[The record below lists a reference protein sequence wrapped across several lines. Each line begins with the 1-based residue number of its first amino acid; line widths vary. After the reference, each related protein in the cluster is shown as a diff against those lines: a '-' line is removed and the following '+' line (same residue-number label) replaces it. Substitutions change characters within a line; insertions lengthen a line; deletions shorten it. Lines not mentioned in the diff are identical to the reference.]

1 MTNSATASSP
11 SAAAPITVEGR
22 IIRAQSGFFV
32 VETAYGR
39 VTTVLKGRLRRER
52 QSGGLAA
59 LGDRVRVALLPLPP
73 GDTGRLEGTV
83 LEVLPRDTVLA
94 RRAPGPRGVWAQ
106 DVVVA
111 NIERLV
117 PVFAAR
123 EPAPKLRML
132 DRFLALAEIDHIHSV
147 IVINKA
153 DLGISE
159 ELAAALAEYERIGYP
174 VLRVSAHS
182 GEGVEALREALAG
195 HLSAVVGP
203 SGVGKSS
210 LLNALEPG
218 LGLAVG
224 SISEAVGKG
233 RHTTRVAQ
241 LHPLSGGGMVA
252 DTPGLREIGLW
263 EVDPGE
269 LEFAF
274 VEFQPFLH
282 HCRFPDCTHTHEP
295 GCAVRQAVAEGQV
308 SAARFASYAAL
319 LAGEPE
325 R

>member
-1 MTNSATASSP
+1 MTKSP
-11 SAAAPITVEGR
+11 SASSAPVTVDGR
-22 IIRAQSGFFV
+22 IVRAQSGFFV
-32 VETAYGR
+32 VDTPHGQVTA
-39 VTTVLKGRLRRER
+39 VLKGTMRRER

-59 LGDRVRVALLPLPP
+59 LGDRVRVALLARPEGAAGL
-73 GDTGRLEGTV
+73 LEGTV
-83 LEVLPRDTVLA
+83 IEVLPRDTALV
-94 RRAPGPRGVWAQ
+94 RRAPGPRGAWAQ

-123 EPAPKLRML
+123 QPEPKLRML

-153 DLGISE
+153 DLGISDA
-159 ELAAALAEYERIGYP
+159 LAAAVAEYERIGYP
-174 VLRVSAHS
+174 VICASAHS
-182 GEGVEALREALAG
+182 GEGIGALRAELAG

-224 SISEAVGKG
+224 TVSEAVGKG
-233 RHTTRVAQ
+233 RHTTRVGQ
-241 LHPLSGGGMVA
+241 LHALTGGGMVA

-295 GCAVRQAVAEGQV
+295 GCAVRQAVADGQV

-319 LAGEPE
+319 LTGEPE